1 MTDTAV
7 KPVSPAAAR
16 TRLMLEGPLMGLGMV
31 TALGL
36 ATWGIVQ
43 AVAFRLYARLS

>member
-1 MTDTAV
+1 V
-7 KPVSPAAAR
+7 
-16 TRLMLEGPLMGLGMV
+16 V

-43 AVAFRLYARLS
+43 AVAFRLYAHLR